1 MILFLFAFPRKYCPV
16 KTLSRKWHNNA
27 FPTMTICSTK
37 HKKLD
42 IELESII
49 QIEHYTYLH
58 LMWCHLAI
66 LVSAWLAYEQT
77 EPGHSWKKNYLSS
90 LLTDSKYPRFL
101 IKQRNLLI
109 KVFEL
114 VMFEL
119 YVKIRQKYFY
129 HKLINLIILTR
140 GPMML
145 TIIWSL
151 FQFCAEC
158 RLNERVVEMNKINI
172 N

>member
-1 MILFLFAFPRKYCPV
+1 MPFLQWPYVPQ
-16 KTLSRKWHNNA
+16 
-27 FPTMTICSTK
+27 K

-66 LVSAWLAYEQT
+66 LVSAWLAYTNRLNQDTVE
-77 EPGHSWKKNYLSS
+77 KKNYLSS
-90 LLTDSKYPRFL
+90 VLTDSKYPRSL
-101 IKQRNLLI
+101 IKQHNLLI

-114 VMFEL
+114 FWVIH
-119 YVKIRQKYFY
+119 KNTTKYFY

-158 RLNERVVEMNKINI
+158 RVNERVVEMNKINI